1 MSATSTSGLDTLV
14 VGIDAMSRDV
24 LSRLPEGTT
33 PTVDGILA
41 DGTSGD
47 LEAQLPPWTPSA
59 WPSIYTGV
67 NPGKHGVY
75 GFLRFEGY
83 DWDIVDASDVREHAI
98 WELLSR
104 EGYRSVVVNVPVTE
118 PPAAFDGTLIP
129 GFTAAENPTCH
140 PPGLLDEVREAI
152 GEYQLYNTQLTEGAT
167 RDERVDGY
175 EDLIR
180 MRGDAFRY
188 LLTREDP
195 DFGFLQFQ
203 QSDTV
208 YHEFPDDDEATERVY
223 AAIDAEIARIL
234 ANHDP
239 TNVVLVSDH
248 GIGPCERTEFRANA
262 YLRDHG
268 YAETAA
274 DAEKPS
280 WSRLA
285 TETLRN
291 GEHPRRSS
299 DETGDGSDVRAKS
312 PSVAARALSAAA
324 GVGLTSQRIGAALA
338 AVGLDDAV
346 LRIVPNDLVQAGSE
360 HVDFR
365 RSQAYMRDRIE
376 IGIRINLAGRE
387 PDGVVEPTAYDRVR
401 SELIA
406 ALTDLRAP
414 DGELVFDAVLPRED
428 AFSGPYVDAAPD
440 IVTVPKGFDVALSA
454 SVLDDAFGEPR
465 EPWTHKL
472 HGLVAVSGPGIP
484 SSEVSGAHAL
494 DVAPSVLSL
503 LGVPVSDRMDGSALP
518 VIEET
523 DQTEYPPY
531 ADRADVT
538 DDTAA
543 ADSDDTADVA
553 PDDAVTDRLS
563 NLGYLE

>member
-1 MSATSTSGLDTLV
+1 MTATSTSGLDTLV

-24 LSRLPEGTT
+24 LSRLPDGTT
-33 PTVDGILA
+33 PTVDALVAG
-41 DGTSGD
+41 GTSGD

-83 DWDIVDASDVREHAI
+83 DWKIVDATDVREHAI

-118 PPAAFDGTLIP
+118 PPAAFDGALIP
-129 GFTAAENPTCH
+129 GFTAAESPTCH
-140 PPGLLDEVREAI
+140 PDGLLDEVRESI
-152 GEYQLYNTQLTEGAT
+152 GEYRLYNTQLTEGAT

-175 EDLIR
+175 EELIH

-188 LLTREDP
+188 LLSREDP

-208 YHEFPDDDEATERVY
+208 FHEFPADDDATSRVY
-223 AAIDAEIARIL
+223 AAIDDEIARIL
-234 ANHDP
+234 EDHDP

-262 YLRDHG
+262 FLRDRG

-291 GEHPRRSS
+291 GERPRRAPSDGMGDESDARAESS
-299 DETGDGSDVRAKS
+299 
-312 PSVAARALSAAA
+312 SVAARALSAAA
-324 GVGLTSQRIGAALA
+324 RVGLTSQRIGAALA
-338 AVGLDDAV
+338 VVGLDDAV
-346 LRIVPNDLVQAGSE
+346 LRLVPGDLVRAGSE
-360 HVDFR
+360 HVDFG
-365 RSQAYMRDRIE
+365 RSQAYVRDRIE
-376 IGIRINLAGRE
+376 LGVRINLSGRE
-387 PDGVVEPTAYDRVR
+387 PAGVVEPEAYDRVR

-414 DGELVFDAVLPRED
+414 DGDPVFDAVIPRED
-428 AFSGPYVDAAPD
+428 AFSGPYVDDAPD
-440 IVTVPKGFDVALSA
+440 IITVPKEFDVFLSA

-484 SSEVSGAHAL
+484 ASETHGAHAL

-503 LGVPVSDRMDGSALP
+503 LGAPVSDRMDGSALP

-523 DQTEYPPY
+523 DPTAYPPY
-531 ADRADVT
+531 AGGG
-538 DDTAA
+538 
-543 ADSDDTADVA
+543 
-553 PDDAVTDRLS
+553 DDADRVGAEVTDRLS